1 MRADE
6 RERLQRL
13 LEEMGRLNDRLNVQ
27 HRAAVQE
34 LARTRHR
41 LSTQQDLVDLVA
53 RDHPDSPQAA
63 VALAQFL
70 LTHGELDAHERELA
84 RRIVSSG
91 DEIAEL
97 VRELIEALRGST

>member
-13 LEEMGRLNDRLNVQ
+13 LEEMGRLNDRLNVL
-27 HRAAVQE
+27 HRATVQE

-41 LSTQQDLVDLVA
+41 LSTQQSVVELVA
-53 RDHPDSPQAA
+53 SEHPDSPQAA

-70 LTHGELDAHERELA
+70 LTHGELDDRERDLA
-84 RRIVSSG
+84 QRIVRSAE
-91 DEIAEL
+91 EIADL
-97 VRELIEALRGST
+97 VRELIASVSGRT